1 MTLRDCRDDDENPD
15 DAAHRSAHALS
26 KSSEGG
32 GIDQLDANVM
42 AHLLQFLAM
51 NDRVQLVSTC
61 KSLAQGGVATKFE
74 TCCGACAPCVAG
86 LQHLCTDAPERQWA
100 RQTWTS
106 ILRRHGHALVELHLV
121 GCVHLSPDVFASPEV
136 RRMLQ
141 HLRVLRID
149 MCPGLNTRS
158 LHSLLATCE
167 NLRRVHIVNMPLDDA
182 GLTALVDSNRRT
194 LRAVDLT
201 GCHLLVGSGLQALRG
216 SQVEQVSL
224 EGCHRV
230 KMCELEGMLEACCN
244 TLHLRSLNVQY
255 CHHVDDRIA
264 QCIAANVPTLEHLN
278 MRYCYKLTDGGVA
291 SICASLGRLK
301 TLDLSQCPRITDAAV
316 RAISTSLPLLQHL
329 KLWSCRQLTSTL
341 TLPSLN
347 VAGQKTNS
355 HRHVGSKEGSTKWQ
369 QTDQVGQF
377 QRQVL
382 LLNQAQIVRL
392 QC

>member
-224 EGCHRV
+224 EGCHP
-230 KMCELEGMLEACCN
+230 
-244 TLHLRSLNVQY
+244 
-255 CHHVDDRIA
+255 RIA